1 MELLAG
7 LGGREYNACCAPQ
20 ATKGVWVAPTKWP
33 VEWLG
38 QTHALQPQR
47 QSGQQREP
55 AAVLSDAAIYQM
67 PTTCQTSCTHSV
79 ILILH
84 SQLNLYNKSLSKHC
98 YSHSTNKKTE
108 ALSGVLLIH
117 CSKTP
122 VFLHQITKPEK
133 SSPCS
138 NFNDI
143 FFSLSATKEDARF
156 WASPLS

>member
-108 ALSGVLLIH
+108 ALSGVLLN
-117 CSKTP
+117 TL
-122 VFLHQITKPEK
+122 FQD
-133 SSPCS
+133 PCL
-138 NFNDI
+138 FALDHKARKIFTMLKILMI
-143 FFSLSATKEDARF
+143 FFFLSLPQRKMPDF
-156 WASPLS
+156 GLVL